1 VSHPQAARA
10 IRAFFV
16 VALIGAFAVHVEAPR
31 PVSAAATLVSM
42 SASGSATGGKR
53 VHIRVVISE
62 PAPVGGLDIPLSS
75 NNPAVPVP
83 SHAHVNSGA
92 TEELV
97 GVTTRPV
104 VDTVIVTV
112 TASYKGVVKSRPI
125 TIKEPIHSS
134 LSLQSVIRAGGQGR
148 VTVRL
153 SGRAPV
159 GGITVQLSTDRSD
172 KFALPTSVTVLEGAA
187 SAILKVNATDQVPDV
202 PISVTSHYQKG
213 SINNTYT
220 KNAIIRHFTA
230 TPTPT
235 ATNPTDVP
243 SITPTWTMTPTATAT
258 PDPNNPTFSFT
269 VKSGDPVVSGGSVVL
284 TVCMLTGPNPPYTIT
299 FISTSQQRAMVTAG
313 SPHTY
318 AALNECTDVTLTDL
332 PYPTSGNVRLRARLS
347 PSNVTVGESAN
358 INFPGEPLTAT
369 PTSTTAA
376 AQSANQ
382 PAQPTSTPVPT
393 EPSEPILLL
402 SPEGTP

>member
-1 VSHPQAARA
+1 MSHPQAARA

-31 PVSAAATLVSM
+31 PVSAAARLVSM

-187 SAILKVNATDQVPDV
+187 SAILKVNATDQLPDV

-220 KNAIIRHFTA
+220 KNAIIRHFDTSTP

-235 ATNPTDVP
+235 AT
-243 SITPTWTMTPTATAT
+243 ST

-299 FISTSQQRAMVTAG
+299 FISTSQQRATVTAG

-382 PAQPTSTPVPT
+382 PAPPTSTPVPT